1 MRKLL
6 YCIGI
11 SVFFAACVKKA
22 ENKEAEIP
30 AVTHSG
36 KTSHSGMYI
45 YEQNGDTVT
54 LNLAVNGG
62 KANGELLYALKEKDR
77 NSGTFTG
84 EIKDDVLLADYMFRS
99 EGVLSERQV
108 AFKLTDTTA
117 MEGYGEVQETNGKM
131 EFQDSGKLE
140 YDTGLVLKKK

>member
-22 ENKEAEIP
+22 ENKDTEIS

-36 KTSHSGMYI
+36 LYI

-84 EIKDDVLLADYMFRS
+84 EIKDDVLLADYKFRS

-140 YDTGLVLKKK
+140 YDKELVLKKKQSQ

>member
-11 SVFFAACVKKA
+11 SVLFAACVKKA
-22 ENKEAEIP
+22 ENKDTEIS
-30 AVTHSG
+30 AVIHSG

-84 EIKDDVLLADYMFRS
+84 EIKDDVLLRS
-99 EGVLSERQV
+99 EEHTSELQSR
-108 AFKLTDTTA
+108 
-117 MEGYGEVQETNGKM
+117 
-131 EFQDSGKLE
+131 
-140 YDTGLVLKKK
+140 

>member
-11 SVFFAACVKKA
+11 SVLFAACVKKS
-22 ENKEAEIP
+22 ENKDTEIS

-36 KTSHSGMYI
+36 LYI

-54 LNLAVNGG
+54 LNLAVNDG
-62 KANGELLYALKEKDR
+62 KVYGELLYALKEKDR

-84 EIKDDVLLADYMFRS
+84 EIKDDILLADYKFRS

-117 MEGYGEVQETNGKM
+117 IEGYGEVQETNGKM

-140 YDTGLVLKKK
+140 YDTGLVLKKKQSQ